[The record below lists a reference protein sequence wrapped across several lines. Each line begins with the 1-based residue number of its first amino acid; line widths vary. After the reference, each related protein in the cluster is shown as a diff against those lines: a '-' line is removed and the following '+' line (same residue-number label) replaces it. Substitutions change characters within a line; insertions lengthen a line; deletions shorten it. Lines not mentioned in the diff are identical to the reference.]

1 MFAIACPVTHQRSLV
16 GMSQILSV
24 DNGPQGIAVLLRCH
38 CGRRAV
44 WLTGRDRSEV
54 LRHEASPRTEDAA

>member
-1 MFAIACPVTHQRSLV
+1 MFAITCPVTLQRSLA
-16 GMSQILSV
+16 GMSQILSI
-24 DNGPQGIAVLLRCH
+24 DNGPQGIAVQLRCH
-38 CGRRAV
+38 CGRPAV